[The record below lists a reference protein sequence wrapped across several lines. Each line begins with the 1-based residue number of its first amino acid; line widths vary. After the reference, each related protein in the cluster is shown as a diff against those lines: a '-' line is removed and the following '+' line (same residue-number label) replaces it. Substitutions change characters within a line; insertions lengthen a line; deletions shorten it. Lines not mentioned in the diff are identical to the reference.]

1 MDARLSSWLRASEGD
16 DAMVEVKA
24 QYESAVVGPNGCS
37 AQCDESLGCGDER
50 RMVLLRSGG

>member
-24 QYESAVVGPNGCS
+24 QYESAVVGPDGGS
-37 AQCDESLGCGDER
+37 AQCNESLGCGDER
-50 RMVLLRSGG
+50 MVLLRSGG